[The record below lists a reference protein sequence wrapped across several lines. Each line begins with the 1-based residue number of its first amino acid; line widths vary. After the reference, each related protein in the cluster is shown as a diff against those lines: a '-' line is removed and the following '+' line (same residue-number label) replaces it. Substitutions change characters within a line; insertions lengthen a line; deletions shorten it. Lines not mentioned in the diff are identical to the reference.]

1 MNETIY
7 KFRFGNSKKT
17 IQITQQ
23 QLNHFPYLFTLV
35 NHTYDF
41 SVNKNDDGEYILKRP
56 ICYNWFMAIF
66 QSVIK
71 QQPSAL
77 FTELSHEANVLRV
90 LELYDYL
97 CIDPLPLPL
106 LKNQNLVLTNPIN
119 INDASKRIDWRRANI
134 CEVRNIAAQ
143 FIIGISKN
151 AYILNDSGTRNSIFT
166 LLMDIFSHP
175 NIFHSRFRYHTLKV
189 VEKYCFSLF
198 SDSQQR
204 QLPTTQ
210 QIIQNIKIDFVR
222 YLDNENQ
229 SLPPNFYS
237 TFAWKGI
244 YVSKDK
250 VDTDFQSILD
260 IYLPKSN
267 IDSVDSTEID
277 FYFENIELD
286 WEQASYSDFYLE
298 EIEPNWERRSYS
310 NFYVRDRIR
319 PISHPHLRDFID
331 LITSRNASPYEDV
344 ERLQYDLQE
353 EEERKKKEAQSAR
366 SGRFNTL
373 PKRPRVDKFKHRSGL
388 KAQKYR

>member
-1 MNETIY
+1 MDEISKANETIY
-7 KFRFGNSKKT
+7 KFRFNTSKKT
-17 IQITQQ
+17 IQIIQQ
-23 QLNHFPYLFTLV
+23 QLNHFPYLFALV

-41 SVNKNDDGEYILKRP
+41 AVNKNEDDEYILEYP

-119 INDASKRIDWRRANI
+119 INDTKKHLEWHRANI

-151 AYILNDSGTRNSIFT
+151 AYNLNDSGTRDSIFT
-166 LLMDIFSHP
+166 LLMDVFSHP
-175 NIFHSRFRYHTLKV
+175 NIFHSRFRYHTLRV

-198 SDSQQR
+198 SDNQQR

-210 QIIQNIKIDFVR
+210 QITRNIKIDSVR

-229 SLPPNFYS
+229 SLPPNFNN
-237 TFAWKGI
+237 TLAWKGI

-250 VDTDFQSILD
+250 VYTDFQSIPD
-260 IYLPKSN
+260 MYLFGCD
-267 IDSVDSTEID
+267 IDSVYSTEID
-277 FYFENIELD
+277 FHLEDIELD
-286 WEQASYSDFYLE
+286 WEPRLYSDY
-298 EIEPNWERRSYS
+298 
-310 NFYVRDRIR
+310 YVSDRIR
-319 PISHPHLRDFID
+319 PVSHPHLRDFID
-331 LITSRNASPYEDV
+331 LIRTLLNTSPS
-344 ERLQYDLQE
+344 Q
-353 EEERKKKEAQSAR
+353 ERKKNEVQSAR

-373 PKRPRVDKFKHRSGL
+373 PKRPKVDRFKHRSGP
-388 KAQKYR
+388 KAQKHR